1 MSLGRCEVLIDGVWR
16 DVRDIPVQPANA
28 DTVLFQ
34 IPRASADA
42 VNVPGGKFLDFHTGT
57 IGGSVPLTG
66 GVTTPPQNRY
76 TLPRGQLAQLVS
88 GPSASIIRGLFWP
101 ALTTL
106 LFLRQEAA
114 TLFLFSVGQLVDFPR
129 RFGPRRG

>member
-16 DVRDIPVQPANA
+16 EVRDIPVQPAHA

-34 IPRASADA
+34 IPRAAADA
-42 VNVPGGKFLDFHTGT
+42 VNVPGGKFLDFHRGT
-57 IGGSVPLTG
+57 IGGSVPLAG
-66 GVTTPPQNRY
+66 GAATPPQNRY

-88 GPSASIIRGLFWP
+88 GPLAFIIRGLFWP

-114 TLFLFSVGQLVDFPR
+114 TLFLFSAGQLVDFPR